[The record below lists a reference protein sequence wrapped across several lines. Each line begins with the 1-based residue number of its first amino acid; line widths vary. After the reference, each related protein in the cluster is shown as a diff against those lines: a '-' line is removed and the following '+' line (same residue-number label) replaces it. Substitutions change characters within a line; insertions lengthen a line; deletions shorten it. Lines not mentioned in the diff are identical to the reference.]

1 MIVKDVMAKNV
12 YTLSKNDTVSKA
24 ISLMVENRFHQVPI
38 VEKEYE
44 GMVFIKD
51 LIKCRSDPTKTK
63 LENFITNTPR
73 LKENMDVLEAT
84 KILISSGLRALP
96 VVEGKSVV
104 GILSEVD
111 VISNL
116 KKDELKK
123 VKASEVMSRVI
134 VASENEKLKTVLRIM
149 EKYGIS
155 SVPLIDWKEELSGCI
170 NIFSVAEFLHKQKE
184 RIESMRSAKEK
195 ENILDNPAKNFSFI
209 PKTASKDVYL
219 DEIAKLLQF
228 GEEVIITEKNKPIGI
243 VKPRDI
249 LEILIPKEKIP
260 IIVFGLEN
268 RREVL
273 DYFEKVSEKWKKFG
287 AQKIV
292 IQIEKLATREK
303 YFGRI
308 KVYTTREIFMAS
320 SQTFDLPSLI
330 RELKERIER
339 EMIKEKEIR
348 EDARRK
354 RSRMKGE

>member
-1 MIVKDVMAKNV
+1 MIVKDAMTKNV

-24 ISLMVENRFHQVPI
+24 ISLMVENRFHQIPI

-44 GMVFIKD
+44 GMVFLKD

-63 LENFITNTPR
+63 LENFITNTPT
-73 LKENMDVLEAT
+73 LKENIDIIDAT
-84 KILISSGLRALP
+84 KMLVSSGLRALP
-96 VVEGKSVV
+96 VVEGKNVV

-111 VISNL
+111 IISNL

-123 VKASEVMSRVI
+123 IKASEIMSRVI
-134 VASENEKLKTVLRIM
+134 TASENEKLKTVLRIM
-149 EKYGIS
+149 EKHGIS

-170 NIFSVAEFLHKQKE
+170 NIFSIAEFLHKQKE

-195 ENILDNPAKNFSFI
+195 ENIFDNPAKNFSFM
-209 PKTASKDVYL
+209 PKTASKDASL
-219 DEIAKLLQF
+219 DEIVKLLQS

-243 VKPRDI
+243 IKPRDI
-249 LEILIPKEKIP
+249 LEILLPEEKIP
-260 IIVFGLEN
+260 IIVSGLEN
-268 RREVL
+268 GKEIL

-308 KVYTTREIFMAS
+308 KAYTSKEIFMAS
-320 SQTFDLPSLI
+320 SQTFDLPSLV
-330 RELKERIER
+330 RDLKEKIER

-348 EDARRK
+348 EDVRK
-354 RSRMKGE
+354 ERVKMKGE